1 MIAADLAAVAAIER
15 DCHNPLPPEGE
26 TVFADRLAAFPEGCF
41 VAGPERA
48 VAGYAIAHP
57 WRLGTVPALGLAHI
71 DIPQAPDCLWLHD
84 VALRPTLRG
93 LGLIP
98 TLLTR
103 LDALARA
110 HTLPMLA
117 LTAVH
122 GTETLWSRHGFA
134 AAPGNDAALAAY
146 GVTARVMTRAVR

>member
-1 MIAADLAAVAAIER
+1 MIGAVAAVER
-15 DCHNPLPPEGE
+15 VCHNPLPPEGE
-26 TVFADRLAAFPEGCF
+26 AVFADRLAAFPEGCF

-84 VALRPTLRG
+84 EALRPALRG
-93 LGLIP
+93 RGLIP
-98 TLLTR
+98 ALLAR

-110 HTLPMLA
+110 HALPMLA

-134 AAPGNDAALAAY
+134 AAPGNDAALVTSGA
-146 GVTARVMTRAVR
+146 TARVMTRAMR